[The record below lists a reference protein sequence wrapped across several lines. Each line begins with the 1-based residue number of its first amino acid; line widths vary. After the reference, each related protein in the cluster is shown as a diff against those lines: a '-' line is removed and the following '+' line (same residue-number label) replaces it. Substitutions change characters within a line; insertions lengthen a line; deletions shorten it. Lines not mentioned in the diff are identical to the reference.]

1 MSFVPYISK
10 WYKLA
15 SVWMFTLIG
24 VLSVV
29 QPNLADLGAP
39 DNVQGYVT
47 GAPAALGILSRLAS
61 QPPLTATREVI

>member
-15 SVWMFTLIG
+15 SVWVFSLIG
-24 VLSVV
+24 ILSVV

-39 DNVQGYVT
+39 DSVQGYVT
-47 GAPAALGILSRLAS
+47 GALAVLGILSRLVS
-61 QPPLTATREVI
+61 QPSITDTK

>member
-15 SVWMFTLIG
+15 SVWVFTLIG

-47 GAPAALGILSRLAS
+47 GALAVLGILSRLVS
-61 QPPLTATREVI
+61 QPSITDTK

>member
-39 DNVQGYVT
+39 DNVQGYVA
-47 GAPAALGILSRLAS
+47 GALAVLGILSRLVS
-61 QPPLTATREVI
+61 QPSITDTK

>member
-24 VLSVV
+24 FLSVV

-47 GAPAALGILSRLAS
+47 GALAVLGILSRLVS
-61 QPPLTATREVI
+61 QPSITDTK

>member
-15 SVWMFTLIG
+15 SVWIFTLIG

-47 GAPAALGILSRLAS
+47 GALAVLGILSRLVS
-61 QPPLTATREVI
+61 QPSITDTK

>member
-47 GAPAALGILSRLAS
+47 GALAVLGILSRLVS
-61 QPPLTATREVI
+61 QPSITDTK

>member
-15 SVWMFTLIG
+15 SVWVFTLIG

-39 DNVQGYVT
+39 DNVQDYVT
-47 GAPAALGILSRLAS
+47 GALAVLGILSRLVS
-61 QPPLTATREVI
+61 QPSITDTK